1 MESEPEVTLPYE
13 KARRLPNGGTVLTIR
28 IKDLPLIMETLERPT
43 FDDNQ
48 DSFSIRWV
56 PRESMSD
63 REWEKSVEAME
74 QHPVWDAGLGGWDV
88 AKGTESKATKQHS

>member
-1 MESEPEVTLPYE
+1 MEAEPEVTLPYE

-28 IKDLPLIMETLERPT
+28 IKDLPIIVETLERPT

-48 DSFSIRWV
+48 EHFSIRWI
-56 PRESMSD
+56 PRESMKDS
-63 REWEKSVEAME
+63 EWEKSVEAME

-88 AKGTESKATKQHS
+88 TKGSEPKATKHHS